1 MLTKAIADKKQAATN
16 VALCSVHLM
25 GIYENLTS
33 VQRKGTFLAHNQG
46 ANAMLQLRTVEEF
59 YSDIISAR
67 LYEVIYAHL
76 AARRPQIPTRDVVKV
91 DELLPSLYKNSNA
104 FVIRLIWRAAM
115 LHARWHETK
124 QSPNPPTNR
133 MALQEL
139 LQSALE
145 LESDYEAWEANVTPA
160 WNYHMTPNTP
170 EARSTYDA
178 KLQKLFLGCPGAP
191 EEIHIYPS
199 LKRVW
204 IWGFYRTSRILVL
217 RDLLEMLNWML
228 RFRDP
233 CLSFRPQEAAGQSM
247 PTALS
252 NANLR
257 MHHSIATARLVEVI
271 EKNCSS
277 ILGSFT
283 VPIDTKSA
291 TDICGMRGYIC
302 IWPLGTMDSVLS
314 SGLVPDSNAGKHPH
328 SATHLPTPPPVHSQP
343 HLATSTS
350 NASSSSE
357 PSTALESYEA
367 APPFSELRNI
377 RSKSE
382 SDQSPGASPP
392 SNTPVLDQNAKKNHI
407 FDPNPAHP
415 YDHPLDLPPLDHGVE
430 PRRIDIAAR
439 REWIN
444 RLMYYMAT
452 ELGLK
457 KALWCPVMQGY
468 MPTVK
473 PMVDEI
479 LSQHRGF

>member
-1 MLTKAIADKKQAATN
+1 
-16 VALCSVHLM
+16 
-25 GIYENLTS
+25 
-33 VQRKGTFLAHNQG
+33 
-46 ANAMLQLRTVEEF
+46 
-59 YSDIISAR
+59 
-67 LYEVIYAHL
+67 
-76 AARRPQIPTRDVVKV
+76 
-91 DELLPSLYKNSNA
+91 
-104 FVIRLIWRAAM
+104 M

-124 QSPNPPTNR
+124 QSQNPPTNR

-170 EARSTYDA
+170 EARSTYDT

-233 CLSFRPQEAAGQSM
+233 CLSFRPQEAPGQSM

-257 MHHSIATARLVEVI
+257 MHHSVATARLVEVI

-357 PSTALESYEA
+357 PATALESYEA
-367 APPFSELRNI
+367 APPFSELRSI

-415 YDHPLDLPPLDHGVE
+415 YDHPLDLPHLDHGVE

-473 PMVDEI
+473 PMVDKI
-479 LSQHRGF
+479 LSQERRF